1 MIVTLAVA
9 LLATTSIAT
18 AGVPKLMHY
27 QGHLTDDSGSPLDTV
42 INMTFTIY
50 DDSAGGTVWWT
61 ETQPGVVVSNGL
73 FNVLLGSVNIIVDT
87 VFKDDFRWLG
97 IQIAADPEIVPRTR
111 LVTVPW
117 AYRVSTLDGATGGN
131 VYGWIQLHS
140 DLIVGDWMIEGAAG
154 RLYVTNGEAPFF
166 VADGNTEQLGIGMID
181 PDAQFHAEAPAEN
194 LYAGSFAGSSPSND
208 ANVVKA
214 EYVGTGGYDARAVYG
229 RSAPQDHYGIGG
241 DFEGGWL
248 GVRGEVAATGDS
260 DYAGVVGLVEG
271 GSYRSVGVAGHSWNG
286 SGSQYGVFGY
296 ALGSGSNYGV
306 CASADYPTATVNHG
320 LYAFAGGSETRYAL
334 YASVDT
340 TSYDFAG
347 YFHGNVNVT
356 GTLGKGGGG
365 FKIDHPLD
373 PANKYLYHSFVESPD
388 MKNVY
393 DGVVVLDGRGEATV
407 RLPDYFEAINR
418 DFRYQ
423 LTAIGAPGPNLHIS
437 QRITDNR
444 FRIAGGEPGME
455 VSWQVTGIRKDGFA
469 EAYRIQVEVDKPARE
484 RGKYLHPEVYGLG
497 QEYDI
502 HYEERQQMK
511 RQLGEMRESKGKS
524 RRSTDVTD

>member
-1 MIVTLAVA
+1 MV
-9 LLATTSIAT
+9 
-18 AGVPKLMHY
+18 
-27 QGHLTDDSGSPLDTV
+27 
-42 INMTFTIY
+42 
-50 DDSAGGTVWWT
+50 
-61 ETQPGVVVSNGL
+61 
-73 FNVLLGSVNIIVDT
+73 
-87 VFKDDFRWLG
+87 
-97 IQIAADPEIVPRTR
+97 
-111 LVTVPW
+111 
-117 AYRVSTLDGATGGN
+117 
-131 VYGWIQLHS
+131 
-140 DLIVGDWMIEGAAG
+140 
-154 RLYVTNGEAPFF
+154 
-166 VADGNTEQLGIGMID
+166 D
-181 PDAQFHAEAPAEN
+181 PDAKFHAEAPAEN

-248 GVRGEVAATGDS
+248 GVRGQVTATGDS

-306 CASADYPTATVNHG
+306 CASADDTSATVNRG
-320 LYAFAGGSETRYAL
+320 LFAFAGGSELRYAL

-407 RLPDYFEAINR
+407 RLPDYFEAVNR